1 MLFMTHR
8 HCHCAHPHIC
18 IRAMEAEYES
28 WAFRRV
34 GGLPL
39 VDTMAKRMLEG
50 EALFSEPVFLAF
62 DPHSAHAE
70 MLHLC
75 G

>member
-1 MLFMTHR
+1 
-8 HCHCAHPHIC
+8 
-18 IRAMEAEYES
+18 MEAEYES

-39 VDTMAKRMLEG
+39 VDMQEAYPIVMAKRMLEG
-50 EALFSEPVFLAF
+50 EALFSESVFLALV
-62 DPHSAHAE
+62 PHSAHTE

-75 G
+75 GRTL